1 MHRACALGLVTAFA
15 AGPSAFGLVDARTL
29 LLGAPPESAPADAA
43 PAIAPAAAP
52 VRFGAKD
59 SWRLDLEGEWAG
71 DLDAINLGLSR
82 IGVAWFFVDHFE
94 VALYAT
100 LGGASEAS
108 TDAFVYGGDLEFRW
122 HFLAFERW
130 SVFASAGCGI
140 IGATEPVPTGG
151 TEFNFTPCAGGG
163 VTFDVWEGTRLYLSA
178 RWFHISNA
186 STSSNNPGFNGLGL
200 WAGLSFAL

>member
-1 MHRACALGLVTAFA
+1 MLRATACGSVTVLVACS
-15 AGPSAFGLVDARTL
+15 SAFGSVDARAL
-29 LLGAPPESAPADAA
+29 MLGAPPEEALAGPAPIEARPL
-43 PAIAPAAAP
+43 PA
-52 VRFGAKD
+52 RFGAKD
-59 SWRLDLEGEWAG
+59 SWRLDLEGEWTG
-71 DLDAINLGLSR
+71 DFEDINLGLGR

-100 LGGASEAS
+100 LGGASQPG
-108 TDAFVYGGDLEFRW
+108 TGAFVYGGDLEFRW

-140 IGATEPVPTGG
+140 VGATDPVPPGG
-151 TEFNFTPCAGGG
+151 TAFNFTPCAGAGI
-163 VTFDVWEGTRLYLSA
+163 TFDVWEGTRAYVSA

-186 STSSNNPGFNGLGL
+186 STSSDNPGYNGLGV